1 MVCYLTLADD
11 DKSPTEVSFQSCL
24 KGKKKK
30 SLGQRE
36 TGKLVVSFYHQAMT
50 SQQHWAL
57 LETQEGQVL
66 ALCKLP
72 ARTGADG

>member
-24 KGKKKK
+24 KEKKK

-36 TGKLVVSFYHQAMT
+36 TGKLVVSFNHQAMT
-50 SQQHWAL
+50 SQQ
-57 LETQEGQVL
+57 Q
-66 ALCKLP
+66 
-72 ARTGADG
+72 